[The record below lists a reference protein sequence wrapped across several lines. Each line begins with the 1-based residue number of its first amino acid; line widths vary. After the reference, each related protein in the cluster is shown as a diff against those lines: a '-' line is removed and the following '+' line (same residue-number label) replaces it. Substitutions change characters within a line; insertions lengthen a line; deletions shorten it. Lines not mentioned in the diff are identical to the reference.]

1 MSASEEPSLGA
12 RPEAAGVRFT
22 VWSDKAKDVSVVLYD
37 RPGEPSREIAL
48 GRSEEPDTYMGFVE
62 ELRPGA
68 LYDFKLDGQVAVDPY
83 ARCLP
88 FGVHGPARVAAPLP
102 DRVHPKRA
110 IELSVGEVLYEL
122 HIGTFTADGTFAAAL
137 QRLPELRELGIT
149 VVEVMPVAAFAGTR
163 GWGYDGVGLFAP
175 FAGYGSPEQLGLFVD
190 AVHAQ
195 GMSVI
200 LDVVYN
206 HLGPDGNAL
215 PAFSDGYFDS
225 ERTNPWGKAPALEK
239 PAFRRFVCDNARYW
253 LNTFGFD
260 GLRLDATHELEPGGE
275 PHILASIARV
285 AEGCTPPAVLMA
297 EDSRNQ
303 PNVLL
308 EHGIGAVW
316 SDDFH
321 HSLHV
326 LLTREQ
332 DGYYGGY
339 TGELKEL
346 ASIIERGQLYEG
358 QVFAPSGKPR
368 GAPAVG
374 LGPERFLFALQNHDQ
389 VGNRA
394 HGDRLQALSGVDAYR
409 AASLL
414 LLFLPATPLLFMG
427 QEWACSAPF
436 QFFSDHSGELGHA
449 VSKGRREEFAH
460 FAAFRD
466 SDPDSLPD
474 PQAEATFL
482 RCKLDWSERRW
493 PEQAQTLSLYTRA
506 LALRRTDPV
515 LQARGELRAGTVGQT
530 LWIIRSGPSG
540 ERLLLFNPGPA
551 TTLMEVAGR
560 SAADARALLSSHA
573 LNPSSSFELAAKS
586 STIYILDNTAKA

>member
-1 MSASEEPSLGA
+1 MSAADGAFLGA
-12 RPEAAGVRFT
+12 RFEAAGVRFT
-22 VWSDKAKDVSVVLYD
+22 VWSDKARDVSVVLYD
-37 RPGEPSREIAL
+37 RPGEMSREIPL
-48 GRSEEPDTYMGFVE
+48 GRTEEPHTYMGFVRR
-62 ELRPGA
+62 LRPGA
-68 LYDFKLDGQVAVDPY
+68 LYDFKLDGRVAVDPY

-88 FGVHGPARVAAPLP
+88 FGVHGPAKVVSPP
-102 DRVHPKRA
+102 PPRVHPKRA
-110 IELSVGEVLYEL
+110 IKLSAGEAVYEL
-122 HIGTFTADGTFAAAL
+122 HVGTFTVEGTFEAAV
-137 QRLPELRELGIT
+137 QRLSELRELGIT
-149 VVEVMPVAAFAGTR
+149 IVELMPVAAFAGAR

-175 FAGYGSPEQLGLFVD
+175 FAGYGSPEQLSAFVE

-195 GMSVI
+195 GMSII

-215 PAFSDGYFDS
+215 PAFSDHYFDN
-225 ERTNPWGKAPALEK
+225 ERKNPWGNAPALEK

-253 LNTFGFD
+253 LDTIGFD
-260 GLRLDATHELEPGGE
+260 GLRLDATHELEPGGD

-285 AEGCTPPAVLMA
+285 AEACTPPAVLMA
-297 EDSRNQ
+297 EDSRNE
-303 PNVLL
+303 PNALL
-308 EHGIGAVW
+308 DHGVSAVW

-346 ASIIERGQLYEG
+346 AKIIVRGQLYEG

-374 LGPERFLFALQNHDQ
+374 VSPEHFVFALQNHDQ
-389 VGNRA
+389 IGNRA
-394 HGDRLQALSGVDAYR
+394 HGERLHALSGVDAYR

-414 LLFLPATPLLFMG
+414 MLFLPATPLLFMG

-436 QFFSDHSGELGHA
+436 QFFSDHAGELGHA

-474 PQAEATFL
+474 PQAESTFQ

-506 LALRRTDPV
+506 LELRRSDPV
-515 LQARGELRAGTVGQT
+515 LKVHGELRAGTIGQT
-530 LWIIRSGPSG
+530 LWVIRGAADG

-551 TTLMEVAGR
+551 TTLAEVAGR

-573 LNPSSSFELAAKS
+573 INPGSSFELAS
-586 STIYILDNTAKA
+586 MSTTIFILDGKA